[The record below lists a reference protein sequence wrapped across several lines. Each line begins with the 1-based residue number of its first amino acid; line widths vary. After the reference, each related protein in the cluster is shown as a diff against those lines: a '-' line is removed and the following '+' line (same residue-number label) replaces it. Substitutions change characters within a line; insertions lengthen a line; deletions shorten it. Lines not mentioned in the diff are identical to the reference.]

1 MTQFHPKNERVKKA
15 YFEYLKHADRKADQ
29 TIDGIRKAI
38 SRFEYS
44 TGFADFSNFDK
55 SHATSFKKYLA
66 QGKAA
71 RTGRDLSTATIL
83 SSVNAVKAF
92 IKWLALQPGYRS
104 RIFLPDIEYFNLSEK
119 DVRAAKSPQPKEFPT
134 LEQIRTAL
142 FAMPTK
148 TEIERR
154 DQAIF
159 ALTALTGMRDNAL
172 ASLRLKHVDI
182 ELRLVRQDPREV
194 RTKFSKRIDTF
205 WFRMGDD
212 VEAIV
217 VNWVKHLRE
226 VRLYG
231 NDHPVFPR
239 TRLIQDENNSWVADG
254 FEPTPWTNASPIRR
268 IFKEAFARVNLPYF
282 TPHSFRSTLVH
293 LAERSTSIEE
303 FKAWSQNLGHESVLT
318 SLASYGRVALSRQR
332 ELVRSREAD
341 EGRGD
346 KLDEILALLKSKATG

>member
-1 MTQFHPKNERVKKA
+1 MSQFNPRNERVKKA
-15 YFEYLKHADRKADQ
+15 YFDYLKGADRKADQ
-29 TIDGIRKAI
+29 TINGVRKAI
-38 SRFEYS
+38 SRFELS
-44 TGFADFSNFDK
+44 TGFADFSTFNK
-55 SHATSFKKYLA
+55 THAIGFKKHLA
-66 QGKAA
+66 QGRAA
-71 RTGRDLSTATIL
+71 RTGCDLSTATIL
-83 SSVNAVKAF
+83 SSANAVKAF
-92 IKWLALQPGYRS
+92 VKWLALQPGYRS

-119 DVRAAKSPQPKEFPT
+119 EVRAAKSPQPKEFPT

-142 FAMPTK
+142 FAMPTT

-172 ASLRLKHVDI
+172 ASLRLKHVDV
-182 ELRLVRQDPREV
+182 EQRLVRQDPREV

-205 WFRMGDD
+205 WFRIGDD
-212 VEAIV
+212 VEEIFLV
-217 VNWVKHLRE
+217 WLKYLRE

-239 TRLIQDENNSWVADG
+239 TRLIQDQNNFWVADG
-254 FEPTPWTNASPIRR
+254 FEPTPWTNASAIRR
-268 IFKEAFARVNLPYF
+268 IFKEAFTRVNLPYF

-293 LAERSTSIEE
+293 LAEGSTSIEE

-318 SLASYGRVALSRQR
+318 SLASYGRVELSRQR
-332 ELVRSREAD
+332 ELIRSREAG

-346 KLDEILALLKSKATG
+346 KLDEILALLKSKPSE